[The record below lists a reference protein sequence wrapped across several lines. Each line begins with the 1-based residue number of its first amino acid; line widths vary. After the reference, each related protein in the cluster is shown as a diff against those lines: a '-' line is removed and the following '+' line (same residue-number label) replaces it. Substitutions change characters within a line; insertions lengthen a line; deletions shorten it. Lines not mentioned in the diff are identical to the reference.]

1 MEPSVRRRRIWMLP
15 VLGAVAL
22 ALLAVLVPRG
32 QPAPPDR
39 AIYLGRATALLAL
52 WSMFLTILSAADVG
66 GVSRLFGRSFRTV
79 HYAVA
84 ACGLLAMLIH
94 PLVVATRL
102 GTAAVFVPDVGSWRG
117 LWQNGGRVALYLF
130 VLVAMLPLLRRRVG
144 GAWRTV
150 HLAAYPAFVLAA
162 VHGLMIGRTHH
173 LLGLRIASV
182 AAAVVVGLVA
192 VWRRRAGPR
201 RPPPARPRG

>member
-1 MEPSVRRRRIWMLP
+1 
-15 VLGAVAL
+15 
-22 ALLAVLVPRG
+22 
-32 QPAPPDR
+32 
-39 AIYLGRATALLAL
+39 
-52 WSMFLTILSAADVG
+52 MFLTILSAADVG

-201 RPPPARPRG
+201 RPPPARWDDRSGQRRVGRVGAWAPLFTVRRFTAVECPQFCPCRSLRNMV